1 MFYITVFIL
10 HKTIGVFFM
19 RAYERFLDYIS
30 YDTQSDDKSES
41 FPSTAKQLKLAEHLA
56 EELRDLGIADASM
69 DSNGYVYGTIP
80 ASKGSEDKPGF
91 ALIAHMDTALD
102 MSGSNIKPRIVE
114 YNGGDIILNEEL
126 GIVTRLSD
134 FPDLKES
141 IGEHLIVTDGTTLLG
156 ADDKAGIAEIMTM
169 TELLMSDPS
178 LKHPKIVVVF
188 TPDEEIGR
196 GVDRIDM
203 SRITVPVGYTS
214 DGGKVGELQWETFN
228 ASSATVTIHGITSH
242 PGSAKGKM
250 RNAMLLA
257 MEYNSLL
264 PQHEIPFCT
273 EKKEGF
279 YHLAEMSG
287 TVETAVL
294 SYMLRDHDAAILRK
308 REEMMEKAA
317 AFLRE
322 KYGKDAVEVEIK
334 QMYRNMGEE
343 VSKHPELID
352 AAISAMEEM
361 GIRTCIPP
369 VRGGTDGSRLSFMGL
384 PCPNICTGGH
394 NGHSRHE
401 YVSVESL
408 DKCTEILVHL
418 AAKLA

>member
-1 MFYITVFIL
+1 
-10 HKTIGVFFM
+10 M

-134 FPDLKES
+134 FPDLEES

-294 SYMLRDHDAAILRK
+294 SYMLRDHDAAVLRE

-343 VSKHPELID
+343 VSKHPELIE
-352 AAISAMEEM
+352 AAISTMEEM
-361 GIRTCIPP
+361 GIRTSIPP

>member
-1 MFYITVFIL
+1 
-10 HKTIGVFFM
+10 M
-19 RAYERFLDYIS
+19 RAYERFLGYIS

-56 EELRDLGIADASM
+56 EELRDLGIVDASM

-134 FPDLKES
+134 FPDLEES

>member
-134 FPDLKES
+134 FPDLEES